1 MSPLFPFQLPAA
13 NPQVAMLAAVFVG
26 FGFGFVLERAGFGN
40 ARKLAAQFYG
50 SEMVMLKVMFT
61 AIVTAILGT
70 TVLAG
75 LGLVDLRALGD
86 TIASDTF
93 LWPMILGGFLI
104 GVGIIFS
111 GYCPGTSIV
120 GMASGK
126 LDAVLAY
133 GGVILGQVI
142 WAEVETRGP
151 IARFHNSGALGHVY
165 LYDLVKVPPQALA
178 AAIVLVAIGA
188 FLFGEKVERMVTGA
202 VPGAPA
208 PARRWVFA
216 GVGAFGAVGLATLIL
231 PAPGAARP
239 VPAATIAAPDLAR
252 RALAEPWKLRILD
265 VRPMADCAKE
275 RVPGSECTPLDT
287 LKRLELADVSA
298 TRDLVVVSERGLAEV
313 PADARAYR
321 GRVLLLDKGFEGW
334 REWALAPAP
343 APAPGAPEAEQQAW
357 RLRAG
362 VRSALTGVGAPP
374 PPASAAGGGA
384 PVKRKAGGGGCSG

>member
-1 MSPLFPFQLPAA
+1 MTYFFPFQLPAA

-40 ARKLAAQFYG
+40 SRKLAAQFYG
-50 SEMVMLKVMFT
+50 TEMVMLKVMFT

-93 LWPMILGGFLI
+93 LWPMIAGGFLI

-133 GGVILGQVI
+133 FGVVVGQVL
-142 WAEVETRGP
+142 WAEVETHGAF
-151 IARFHNSGALGHVY
+151 ARFHNSSALGHVY
-165 LYDLVKVPPQALA
+165 LYDLLKVPPQALA

-202 VPGAPA
+202 ATDAP

-216 GVGAFGAVGLATLIL
+216 GVGAAGAIGLATLIL
-231 PAPGAARP
+231 PASGAARP
-239 VPAATIAAPDLAR
+239 VPAATIAAPELAR

-265 VRPMADCAKE
+265 VRPLADCAKE
-275 RVPGSECTPLDT
+275 RVPGAECTPLET
-287 LKRLELADVSA
+287 LKKLDLAYVSPS
-298 TRDLVVVSERGLAEV
+298 RDLVVVSERGLPEA
-313 PADARAYR
+313 PADARAYG
-321 GRVLLLDKGFEGW
+321 GRVLLLEKGFEGW

-343 APAPGAPEAEQQAW
+343 APAPSAPEPEQQAW

-362 VRSALTGVGAPP
+362 IRSALTGVGAPP
-374 PPASAAGGGA
+374 PPAPAAGGGA

>member
-1 MSPLFPFQLPAA
+1 MSTLFPFQLPGT
-13 NPQVAMLAAVFVG
+13 NPQIAMLAAVFVG

-50 SEMVMLKVMFT
+50 TEMVMLKVMFT

-75 LGLVDLRALGD
+75 FGLVDLRALGD
-86 TIASDTF
+86 SIASDTF
-93 LWPMILGGFLI
+93 LWPMILGGLLI

-120 GMASGK
+120 GIASGK
-126 LDAVLAY
+126 LDAILAY
-133 GGVILGQVI
+133 GGVVVGQVI
-142 WAEVETRGP
+142 WAEVETHGAV
-151 IARFHNSGALGHVY
+151 ARFHNSGAFGHVY

-178 AAIVLVAIGA
+178 AAIVLVALGA

-202 VPGAPA
+202 AADAP

-216 GVGAFGAVGLATLIL
+216 GVGAAGAVGLATLIL
-231 PAPGAARP
+231 PASGAARP
-239 VPAATIAAPDLAR
+239 VAASATITAPDLAR
-252 RALAEPWKLRILD
+252 RALAEPWKVRILD

-275 RVPGSECTPLDT
+275 RVPGAECTPIET
-287 LKRLELADVSA
+287 LKKLELADVSP
-298 TRDLVVVSERGLAEV
+298 TRDLVVVSERGLAEA
-313 PADARAYR
+313 PAEARAYR
-321 GRVLLLDKGFEGW
+321 GRVLLLEKGFDGW

-343 APAPGAPEAEQQAW
+343 APAPNAPEADQQAW

-362 VRSALTGVGAPP
+362 IRSALTGVGAPP
-374 PPASAAGGGA
+374 PPAPAAGGGA